1 MKTDTEHGLGRAVL
15 LLAHVAGMIDLV
27 ALPVWVGSAL
37 IGQYHL
43 SSPLAGAMV
52 TVYLAAAVLAS
63 LVFAPR
69 FHRHAPWRAAPLGYA
84 IACAAFAALT
94 QTTHTGAMA
103 ALHATAGFGAGMGLS
118 FIHGT
123 IGRSA
128 QPHRLFAIVSV
139 GLGLIGIAFIGVA
152 QSLVTQHG
160 GAVLFAMFAV
170 LMALATL
177 GTVLAFPRPVALLS
191 SSDHTPGV
199 LKIADPIAAPIWWAI
214 AGLTLMA
221 ITQSMVFSFV
231 ERIGVDRGFGDKVLG
246 VLVALGFINLVPPVL
261 AALLERRLKAFT
273 AAVGGVV
280 LQASLALSVVWGSGF
295 ALYAVATALFVTPMI
310 FTHTFVFGWL
320 SRNDASG
327 RAVALTP
334 AMLMSGAA
342 IGPVVGGVLVA
353 GFGTPSIGLAAL
365 LVCTV
370 SWLCY
375 RRAAYLSPDVVQAV
389 VTPVVAH

>member
-1 MKTDTEHGLGRAVL
+1 MTTDTEHWQGRAIL
-15 LLAHVAGMIDLV
+15 LLAHVAGMVDLV
-27 ALPVWVGSAL
+27 ALPVWVGTAL

-43 SSPLAGAMV
+43 SPPQAGAMV
-52 TVYLAAAVLAS
+52 TAYLAAAVLAS

-84 IACAAFAALT
+84 IAFAAFAAIT
-94 QTTHTGAMA
+94 QTAHVGAMT
-103 ALHATAGFGAGMGLS
+103 ALHAVAGLGAGMGLS
-118 FIHGT
+118 FVHGT

-128 QPHRLFAIVSV
+128 RPHRLFAIVSV
-139 GLGLIGIAFIGVA
+139 GLGVSGIVFIGLA
-152 QSLVTQHG
+152 QSMVTQHG
-160 GAVLFAMFAV
+160 GVALFAMFAA
-170 LMALATL
+170 LMACATL
-177 GTVLAFPRPVALLS
+177 GTALAFPRPPA
-191 SSDHTPGV
+191 
-199 LKIADPIAAPIWWAI
+199 ADGSVKPVPREVQPIAAPVWWAI

-221 ITQSMVFSFV
+221 VTQSMVFSFA
-231 ERIGVDRGFGDKVLG
+231 ERIGSERGFGDR
-246 VLVALGFINLVPPVL
+246 VLVVLVVLGFINLLPPVL
-261 AALLERRLKAFT
+261 AALTERRWPVFKAAT
-273 AAVGGVV
+273 GGVLV
-280 LQASLALSVVWGSGF
+280 QASLALALAWGSGF

-353 GFGTPSIGLAAL
+353 GFGTSSIGMAAL

-375 RRAAYLSPDVVQAV
+375 RRAARLSPGAAQAV
-389 VTPVVAH
+389 PTSAAAH